1 MSKLSRTTLPI
12 LLAALLAL
20 AACRNAEPV
29 VSMPIAPTAVWNTST
44 PTRTPQPTRTP
55 LPTRTPKPTN
65 TPAPTKTPT
74 PISGAACLPGTWQ
87 VTDLSAYLSS
97 LAVPG
102 QVLNESGPVT
112 YRFDKGGKAQV
123 TVDHFAMKVKAPV
136 KGFSLNVNVIIDGT
150 VDAGYTAN
158 QGDQL
163 AFNNVQLDG
172 LKVSVKLGKQE
183 LFSGTPSEMAD
194 LFGISLDPL
203 FSAAAYTC
211 RADTLTYTP
220 PFQDARD
227 VTLQRI
233 Q

>member
-1 MSKLSRTTLPI
+1 
-12 LLAALLAL
+12 
-20 AACRNAEPV
+20 
-29 VSMPIAPTAVWNTST
+29 
-44 PTRTPQPTRTP
+44 
-55 LPTRTPKPTN
+55 
-65 TPAPTKTPT
+65 
-74 PISGAACLPGTWQ
+74 
-87 VTDLSAYLSS
+87 
-97 LAVPG
+97 VPG
-102 QVLNESGPVT
+102 QVLSESGPVT
-112 YRFDKGGKAQV
+112 YRFDERDQARV

-136 KGFSLNVNVIIDGT
+136 NGFSLNVNVIIDRT

-163 AFNNVQLDG
+163 AFNNVQMDDLN
-172 LKVSVKLGKQE
+172 VSVNLGKQE
-183 LFSGTPSEMAD
+183 LFSGTSAEMAD